1 MPINPAFALPIY
13 YNKAEGSVYN
23 GIQKELTKVHTKT
36 EFIPLEGRPPNSH
49 DVTPDAFVTNTL
61 QTHNCYKFLKFL
73 DNEIH
78 YYLEGLGYPGPWEYI
93 IDSSWLTSNKKNQM
107 ALEHSHGPADI
118 SGVYYLKTNGKDGAL
133 FFKDPCANMVGN
145 LIMDLAVKQ
154 QDAPLDQGLIMMW
167 PGFLSHG
174 TRHNT
179 TDDERISLSFNI
191 VFARR
196 GFSIKKNVDNTRAIA
211 VRHNGWNDIVC
222 YDD

>member
-78 YYLEGLGYPGPWEYI
+78 YYLEGLRSPTYSLYVH
-93 IDSSWLTSNKKNQM
+93 D
-107 ALEHSHGPADI
+107 
-118 SGVYYLKTNGKDGAL
+118 
-133 FFKDPCANMVGN
+133 
-145 LIMDLAVKQ
+145 
-154 QDAPLDQGLIMMW
+154 
-167 PGFLSHG
+167 FL
-174 TRHNT
+174 
-179 TDDERISLSFNI
+179 
-191 VFARR
+191 
-196 GFSIKKNVDNTRAIA
+196 
-211 VRHNGWNDIVC
+211 
-222 YDD
+222 